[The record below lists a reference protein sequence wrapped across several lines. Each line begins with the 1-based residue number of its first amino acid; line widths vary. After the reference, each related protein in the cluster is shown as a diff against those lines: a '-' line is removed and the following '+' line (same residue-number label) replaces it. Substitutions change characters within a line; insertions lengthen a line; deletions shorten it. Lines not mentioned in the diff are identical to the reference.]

1 MQSVPKAKKAT
12 GRPLIPIDW
21 EQVDEMLKIQCTGEE
36 IAGVLKI
43 SYDTIEK
50 ACKREQKMA
59 FTDYSK
65 QKGAN
70 GKSSLRR
77 RQWAMTESNPTM
89 AIWLG
94 KQWLG
99 QTDKNDGDNK
109 PHVTVNIS
117 AKDADT
123 L

>member
-1 MQSVPKAKKAT
+1 MTKKKSNNPE
-12 GRPLIPIDW
+12 GRPVIPIDW
-21 EQVDEMLKIQCTGEE
+21 EQVSKMLGIQCTGEE
-36 IAGVLKI
+36 IAGVLGI
-43 SYDTIEK
+43 SYDTLEK
-50 ACKREQKMA
+50 ACKREQKMSY
-59 FTDYSK
+59 TDYSK

-70 GKSSLRR
+70 GKASLRS

-99 QTDKNDGDNK
+99 QTDKNDGDK
-109 PHVTVNIS
+109 THVTVSIS
-117 AKDADT
+117 SKDADT